1 MVGVGGGGGEG
12 WWWGGVGLPPIQP
25 FRIRDDLS
33 SYDRV
38 GGGEGVPYT
47 LVVYSTYKARKCTI
61 AQGASLHLLLLQI
74 RQAPRFW

>member
-1 MVGVGGGGGEG
+1 MVGVGGCGGEG

-38 GGGEGVPYT
+38 GGGGGT
-47 LVVYSTYKARKCTI
+47 VYPGGIQYIPGKKM
-61 AQGASLHLLLLQI
+61 H
-74 RQAPRFW
+74 